1 MKVIYLNQDSKTRQ
15 PAVSNK
21 PIVLALGFFDGV
33 HKGHQKV
40 IGTAR
45 KIAQRHGYNLAVM
58 TFNRH
63 ASRVFNHGKTAHFRY
78 LTTLKQKIELVQSN
92 HADILYVIDFTKQ
105 FAALSP
111 ETFVKHYVIGLNA
124 KIVVAGFDY
133 TFGKGGNTTI
143 DSLAQIS
150 GGKVQTVTVHE
161 LASDQQKISST
172 RIRHLVS
179 LGKIAE
185 ANQLLGHP
193 YETTGK
199 LIHAQSNGLSIVNPS
214 SRLQQLPQTGQ
225 YSCEV
230 RIADQKAAV
239 PVKVVH
245 TESGSQD
252 SVIYI
257 NRRRFNKLPHINS
270 LPVKIRWLS

>member
-1 MKVIYLNQDSKTRQ
+1 
-15 PAVSNK
+15 
-21 PIVLALGFFDGV
+21 
-33 HKGHQKV
+33 
-40 IGTAR
+40 
-45 KIAQRHGYNLAVM
+45 M

-111 ETFVKHYVIGLNA
+111 KAFVKQYVIGLNA

-179 LGKIAE
+179 LGKLPKQISCWGIPTKQPASWSTRKVMAYQSLILQVACSSCRKP
-185 ANQLLGHP
+185 ANTAVKS
-193 YETTGK
+193 E
-199 LIHAQSNGLSIVNPS
+199 
-214 SRLQQLPQTGQ
+214 LP
-225 YSCEV
+225 
-230 RIADQKAAV
+230 IK
-239 PVKVVH
+239 
-245 TESGSQD
+245 
-252 SVIYI
+252 
-257 NRRRFNKLPHINS
+257 KLPC
-270 LPVKIRWLS
+270 L